1 MTIEPPI
8 YLVMVEIRNETSEEE
23 RRNMAEYCVTGGTG
37 FIAAYLVKSLLE
49 KGCFVRTTVRDPG
62 DAEKVGFL
70 MELAGAKERLK
81 IMKADLT
88 EDGSFD
94 EAIQGVVGVFH
105 TASPVLVPYDQNI
118 QATLIDPCI
127 KGTLN
132 VLRSCS
138 KASSVKRV
146 VLTSSCSSIRY
157 RFDVKKQQITSLDE
171 SHWSDTE
178 YCKRYNLFYAYA
190 KTVAEK
196 EAWRVAKETGMD
208 LVVVNPSFV
217 VGPLL
222 APHPTSTLL
231 LILAIVKGL
240 RGEYPNTT
248 VGFVHIDD
256 VVAAHILAME
266 ECKASGRLVC
276 SSSVAHWTQIIEMLK
291 AKYPSYPFEN
301 NVAVKKETTV
311 RISWKQARYKSWAS
325 QHSNRFL
332 KCLMTVS
339 RVSKKKDFYELSHC
353 PRQIPLFVFFL
364 HRIKA
369 VKIMNLCQMQTP
381 H

>member
-1 MTIEPPI
+1 MTIKPPI
-8 YLVMVEIRNETSEEE
+8 YLVMVEIRNETSEED

-157 RFDVKKQQITSLDE
+157 RFDVQKQQITSLDE
-171 SHWSDTE
+171 SHWSDPE

-231 LILAIVKGL
+231 LILAIVKGQ
-240 RGEYPNTT
+240 
-248 VGFVHIDD
+248 V
-256 VVAAHILAME
+256 
-266 ECKASGRLVC
+266 
-276 SSSVAHWTQIIEMLK
+276 
-291 AKYPSYPFEN
+291 
-301 NVAVKKETTV
+301 
-311 RISWKQARYKSWAS
+311 
-325 QHSNRFL
+325 
-332 KCLMTVS
+332 
-339 RVSKKKDFYELSHC
+339 
-353 PRQIPLFVFFL
+353 
-364 HRIKA
+364 
-369 VKIMNLCQMQTP
+369 
-381 H
+381 

>member
-8 YLVMVEIRNETSEEE
+8 YLVMVEIRNETSEE

-49 KGCFVRTTVRDPG
+49 KGCFVRTTVQDPG

-231 LILAIVKGL
+231 LILAIVKG
-240 RGEYPNTT
+240 
-248 VGFVHIDD
+248 F
-256 VVAAHILAME
+256 
-266 ECKASGRLVC
+266 
-276 SSSVAHWTQIIEMLK
+276 
-291 AKYPSYPFEN
+291 
-301 NVAVKKETTV
+301 
-311 RISWKQARYKSWAS
+311 
-325 QHSNRFL
+325 
-332 KCLMTVS
+332 
-339 RVSKKKDFYELSHC
+339 RV
-353 PRQIPLFVFFL
+353 
-364 HRIKA
+364 
-369 VKIMNLCQMQTP
+369 
-381 H
+381 